1 MTYYCYNTLTKE
13 QFTKVITYNAKGE
26 EVNPFEDYLNKTE
39 GNIIYSVCPNQLK
52 ELMKRNYV

>member
-39 GNIIYSVCPNQLK
+39 DNIIYSVSEVQLK
-52 ELMKRNYV
+52 ELIKLKF